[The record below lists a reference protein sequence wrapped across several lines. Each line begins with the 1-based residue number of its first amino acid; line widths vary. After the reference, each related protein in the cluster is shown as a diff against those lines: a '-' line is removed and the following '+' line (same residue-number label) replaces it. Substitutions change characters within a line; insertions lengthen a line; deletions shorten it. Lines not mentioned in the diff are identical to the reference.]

1 MNILVWS
8 YTKEDRTNTVW
19 VYLPFLRRIVRGDG
33 MKRSRGAPGNDFEPE
48 DYGLRKLDKD
58 THRFLK
64 EEVIENRKYYVVE
77 SIPKEKDY
85 LYNKKI
91 VWIETERWLPIKTDF
106 YDKKGALLKTL
117 KIDWQQAYG
126 VWTWKQA
133 AMSNVQKDHK
143 TIIEI
148 NDTRV
153 NVGLDKRIFTHS
165 WLERT
170 SY

>member
-64 EEVIENRKYYVVE
+64 EEVIENRKYCQTKPQIHPVRFYY
-77 SIPKEKDY
+77 SPQRAQSMRR
-85 LYNKKI
+85 KI
-91 VWIETERWLPIKTDF
+91 NVKPLRSLP
-106 YDKKGALLKTL
+106 A
-117 KIDWQQAYG
+117 
-126 VWTWKQA
+126 
-133 AMSNVQKDHK
+133 
-143 TIIEI
+143 
-148 NDTRV
+148 R
-153 NVGLDKRIFTHS
+153 
-165 WLERT
+165 
-170 SY
+170 